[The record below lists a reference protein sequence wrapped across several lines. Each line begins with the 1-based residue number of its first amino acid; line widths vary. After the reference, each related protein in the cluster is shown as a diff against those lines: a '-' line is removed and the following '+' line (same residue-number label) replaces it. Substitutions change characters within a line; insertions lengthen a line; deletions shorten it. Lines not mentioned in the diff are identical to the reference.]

1 MLKQFIKENWLKYL
15 IGAFFVAVVDLLQL
29 ITPWIIGDVVDRLK
43 VGISDPSVLKLSIFS
58 IMAIAGGMF
67 FSRFLWRILI
77 MGAARKFEYYSK
89 KVLFE
94 KLLKMPPNFFDKMR
108 IGDFMARFTN
118 DVRAVRMSMGPA
130 IVMTVDAVFLTIVTV
145 FAMGSVVSWRLTW
158 VSAFPL
164 PFLALVSAFF
174 GRMIHSRFKK
184 VQASFSNLTDT
195 VEESISGVRVVK
207 SYGIEDLRNGM
218 LEDKS
223 NDYVNKNMSLVKI
236 WGMFFPLV
244 QLLASFGF
252 VLALFFGGRQV
263 ILEQI
268 TLGKFV
274 TFTSYLG
281 MLVWPMMAIGW
292 LINIIQR
299 GRASY
304 GRLMDIM
311 NRKSNIVTENPVE
324 LDEIKGDIR
333 FNNLTFKYDTSKEP
347 VLKNINIDIKPG
359 SKTAIIGTTGSG
371 KSTLA
376 KLIARMYPVPD
387 NKIFIDGVD
396 INKIDPNLIRKYVS
410 YVPQETFLFT
420 ETVKNN
426 IAFGVEN
433 YTDEEII
440 NFAQLAAVHDDIKNF
455 NRGYA
460 TRVGERGVT
469 LSGGQKQRIAI
480 ARALI
485 RKAPIVVLDDCLSAV
500 DTETETAIL
509 QSLQKEQ
516 ETRTIIVISHRLKAV
531 RDSDMIYVLHNG
543 EIIENG
549 QHDELIANNGLY
561 KKMYERQL
569 LEEKIE
575 EE

>member
-1 MLKQFIKENWLKYL
+1 
-15 IGAFFVAVVDLLQL
+15 
-29 ITPWIIGDVVDRLK
+29 
-43 VGISDPSVLKLSIFS
+43 
-58 IMAIAGGMF
+58 
-67 FSRFLWRILI
+67 
-77 MGAARKFEYYSK
+77 
-89 KVLFE
+89 
-94 KLLKMPPNFFDKMR
+94 
-108 IGDFMARFTN
+108 
-118 DVRAVRMSMGPA
+118 
-130 IVMTVDAVFLTIVTV
+130 
-145 FAMGSVVSWRLTW
+145 
-158 VSAFPL
+158 
-164 PFLALVSAFF
+164 
-174 GRMIHSRFKK
+174 
-184 VQASFSNLTDT
+184 
-195 VEESISGVRVVK
+195 
-207 SYGIEDLRNGM
+207 
-218 LEDKS
+218 
-223 NDYVNKNMSLVKI
+223 
-236 WGMFFPLV
+236 
-244 QLLASFGF
+244 
-252 VLALFFGGRQV
+252 
-263 ILEQI
+263 
-268 TLGKFV
+268 
-274 TFTSYLG
+274 

-455 NRGYA
+455 NKGYA

-500 DTETETAIL
+500 DTETEAAIL

>member
-1 MLKQFIKENWLKYL
+1 
-15 IGAFFVAVVDLLQL
+15 
-29 ITPWIIGDVVDRLK
+29 
-43 VGISDPSVLKLSIFS
+43 
-58 IMAIAGGMF
+58 MA
-67 FSRFLWRILI
+67 
-77 MGAARKFEYYSK
+77 
-89 KVLFE
+89 
-94 KLLKMPPNFFDKMR
+94 
-108 IGDFMARFTN
+108 
-118 DVRAVRMSMGPA
+118 MGPA

-145 FAMGSVVSWRLTW
+145 FAMGVVVSWRLTW

-184 VQASFSNLTDT
+184 VQASFSDLTDT

-311 NRKSNIVTENPVE
+311 NRKSNIVTENPVD
-324 LDEIKGDIR
+324 LDLIKGNIQ

-347 VLKNINIDIKPG
+347 VLKNINIDIKSG

-433 YTDEEII
+433 YTDEEIV
-440 NFAQLAAVHDDIKNF
+440 NFAQLAAVHEDIKNF
-455 NRGYA
+455 NKGYD

-485 RKAPIVVLDDCLSAV
+485 RKAPVVVLDDCLSAV
-500 DTETETAIL
+500 DTETEAAIL

-516 ETRTIIVISHRLKAV
+516 KTRTIIVISHRLKAV

-549 QHDELIANNGLY
+549 QHDELIENNGLY